1 MAVKFQVMDTQDFNE
16 FDELN
21 EFNIDTNIKVF
32 GIGGAGGNAV
42 THMVES
48 AVQGVEF
55 IAANTDRQ
63 ALYQCLAE
71 IKLELGNSGLG
82 AGAKPEK
89 GREAAEEKIDEIRQL
104 LEGANMVFITA
115 GMGGGTGTGG
125 APLVAKIAKEM
136 GILTV
141 GVVTKPFKFEGN
153 RRIKAANAGI
163 NELTENVD
171 SLIVVLNDKLLEV
184 LGEDATADECFK
196 AADDVLK
203 NAVNGIVEL
212 IHKSG
217 LINVDFEDV
226 RTVMTD
232 MGRSMM
238 GVAMASGVDRARIA
252 AQQAIASPLL
262 DGVNLATAKGI
273 LINIAGSRHSL
284 KMKEC
289 MEVMGVIEEITEN
302 RDEDYIVMGAVYDE
316 SLEDEIKV
324 TVVATGLDVRTQKIP
339 EIVVTN
345 PNLKT
350 GTDNIEIHTP
360 AVNRRNRHVPNNL
373 LNAEKLANSGV
384 DHFTIPAF
392 LRKQAD

>member
-1 MAVKFQVMDTQDFNE
+1 MA
-16 FDELN
+16 
-21 EFNIDTNIKVF
+21 
-32 GIGGAGGNAV
+32 
-42 THMVES
+42 
-48 AVQGVEF
+48 
-55 IAANTDRQ
+55 
-63 ALYQCLAE
+63 
-71 IKLELGNSGLG
+71 
-82 AGAKPEK
+82 
-89 GREAAEEKIDEIRQL
+89 
-104 LEGANMVFITA
+104 
-115 GMGGGTGTGG
+115 
-125 APLVAKIAKEM
+125 
-136 GILTV
+136 
-141 GVVTKPFKFEGN
+141 
-153 RRIKAANAGI
+153 
-163 NELTENVD
+163 
-171 SLIVVLNDKLLEV
+171 
-184 LGEDATADECFK
+184 
-196 AADDVLK
+196 
-203 NAVNGIVEL
+203 
-212 IHKSG
+212 
-217 LINVDFEDV
+217 
-226 RTVMTD
+226 D
-232 MGRSMM
+232 MWCSMM
-238 GVAMASGVDRARIA
+238 GVAMASVVDRARIA

-289 MEVMGVIEEITEN
+289 MEVMGLIEEITEN

-350 GTDNIEIHTP
+350 GTDNIEIHTTP